1 MKKYI
6 LSIDAGTTGITLLL
20 FNKDAQVVKKAYSEF
35 TQHYPKAG
43 WVEHDAE
50 EIWQT
55 TLLLF
60 KEITDDISIS
70 EIASIG
76 ITNQRETTVVWDKNT
91 STPVYNAIVWQ
102 CRRTSDICEALKN
115 KGHSNLFREKTGLV
129 LDSYFSGTKIKWI
142 LDYLKESSPSIS
154 FEDLHFGTIDTW
166 LVWKLT
172 NGKYHVTDFTNASRT
187 LIFNIHKKEW
197 DDDLLK
203 ILDIPKSILPQ
214 VQNSASNF
222 GHTCG
227 SITNEEIPICGIA
240 GDQQA
245 ALYGQLG
252 FNDGDTKCTYG
263 TGCFMLTNIGNNP
276 IQSNHGLLTTLACD
290 SKGNP
295 VYALEGSVFI
305 GGAVIQWLRDEL
317 KLISHASETEA
328 IATSIEDS
336 NGVYIIPAFVGLGA
350 PYWDMNSRGSIFGL
364 TRGTNRK
371 HIIRAALESIAY
383 QVSDLYTSIL
393 NDIDSNSTSLRVD
406 GGATQNNFLM
416 QFQAD
421 ILNKEI
427 VRPKNIETTA
437 LGSALLAGLG
447 SGFWKSPNGFSNI
460 LDIDKKFN
468 PSINHEERSQMI
480 SGWNDAINRTL
491 TKG

>member
-1 MKKYI
+1 LKKYI